1 VPVPLQGLLPCPLAH
16 PLLLQAPHLK
26 QLLPGP
32 GLGLGPPRMFPS
44 RPQCWAR
51 QCLGRCLRPFPAS
64 GRQER
69 LGTLLQLLV
78 LQLGLALL
86 QDQAQD
92 LQVGTMR

>member
-1 VPVPLQGLLPCPLAH
+1 MPVPLQGLLPCPLAH
-16 PLLLQAPHLK
+16 PLLLQVPHLK
-26 QLLPGP
+26 QLDSWL
-32 GLGLGPPRMFPS
+32 PRMFPS

-51 QCLGRCLRPFPAS
+51 QCPGRCRRPFPAS

-86 QDQAQD
+86 QEQAQD
-92 LQVGTMR
+92 LQVGTMCLCG